1 MNFFQNVFRF
11 FVRTFAFVR
20 KEVVEII
27 RQPRLLLTLVAG
39 PFLILLLV
47 GLGYSNNPRS
57 LRTLFVAQTGS
68 AMEKQVNEYGDKFGP
83 SLIYAGM
90 TGDQKLA
97 LDKLRAGEVD
107 VVAVT
112 PNDPLA
118 SIRKNEQAQFTLYH
132 NEIDPLQGAYVNY
145 FGITMINEVN
155 NLVLQQ
161 AAVQGQRESTNL
173 QQTVRAMKQNATD
186 ARDALERAD
195 VAQARSQR
203 RALDQNLTL
212 AEAAIGGSL
221 LLLSEVEPANS
232 DGNSIT
238 ASEMRA
244 ILTDLRGDVN
254 ATQGV
259 ETDKSDYSAEIER
272 LRKAEDRLTKLDAG
286 MTEFQQIQPYVLVRP
301 FVSKAVSVSPTE
313 PTMTDYFAPAVIVLL
328 LQHLAVTFAALSLV
342 KEKQTGAIELF
353 RASPLNAFEALL
365 GKYLSYLLF
374 SGFVGTILTLL
385 IIWVLR
391 VPMLGNWYQYA
402 IVISGLLFASL
413 SIGFFISL
421 IAKTDSQA
429 VQFSMLALL
438 SSVFFA
444 GVFLSLQNVLFPVNL
459 ISWGIPATYGV
470 ALLQNIMLRGALP
483 NPLWLAG
490 LAAIGV
496 LLFFVNMLLLHR
508 AMARQ

>member
-1 MNFFQNVFRF
+1 MSFLRNIFRF
-11 FVRTFAFVR
+11 IVRTFAFVR

-47 GLGYSNNPRS
+47 GIGYRNDPRA
-57 LRTLFVAQTGS
+57 LRTMFVAQTGS
-68 AMEKQVNEYGDKFGP
+68 EMEKQIDQYGDKFGP

-90 TGDQKLA
+90 TADQKQA
-97 LDKLRAGEVD
+97 LDRLRAGEID
-107 VVAVT
+107 VVAVA

-118 SIRKNEQAQFTLYH
+118 SIRNNKQAQFTLYH
-132 NEIDPLQGAYVNY
+132 NEMDPLQSAYVNY

-161 AAVQGQRESTNL
+161 AAVQGQKESVSI
-173 QQTVRAMKQNATD
+173 QKTVRDMQGNATT
-186 ARDALERAD
+186 AREALERAD

-203 RALDQNLTL
+203 RELDRNLSV
-212 AEAAIGGSL
+212 AEAAAGASL
-221 LLLSEVEPANS
+221 LLLSEVEPQDAN
-232 DGNSIT
+232 GGTFT
-238 ASEMRA
+238 AREMRA

-254 ATQGV
+254 ATQSI
-259 ETDKSDYSAEIER
+259 EQDKSDYSAEIDR
-272 LRKAEDRLTKLDAG
+272 LRKAEDRLTQLDAG
-286 MTEFQQIQPYVLVRP
+286 MSEFQKIEPYVLVRP
-301 FVSKAVSVSPTE
+301 FASQAVSVSPTE
-313 PTMTDYFAPAVIVLL
+313 PTVTDYFAPAVIVLL

-342 KEKQTGAIELF
+342 KERQSGAIELF

-365 GKYLSYLLF
+365 GKYISYLLF

-385 IIWVLR
+385 VIWVLR

-402 IVISGLLFASL
+402 IVVSGLLFASL
-413 SIGFFISL
+413 SIGFFLSL

-429 VQFSMLALL
+429 VQFSMLVLL

-444 GVFLSLQNVLFPVNL
+444 GVFLSLQSILYPVNL

-483 NPLWLAG
+483 SPLWIAG
-490 LAAIGV
+490 LLAIGG
-496 LLFFVNMLLLHR
+496 LLFLVNLVLLHR

>member
-1 MNFFQNVFRF
+1 MSILQNIFRF

-27 RQPRLLLTLVAG
+27 RQPRLLVTLVAG

-47 GLGYSNNPRS
+47 GVGYSSTPRS

-68 AMEKQVNEYGDKFGP
+68 EMEKQINQYGDKFGP

-90 TGDQKLA
+90 TDNERQA
-97 LDKLRAGEVD
+97 LDQLRAGAVD
-107 VVAVT
+107 VVAVA
-112 PNDPLA
+112 PSDPLA
-118 SIRKNEQAQFTLYH
+118 KIRNSEQAQFTLFH
-132 NEIDPLQGAYVNY
+132 NEIDPMQAAYVNY

-161 AAVQGQRESTNL
+161 AAVQGQRESKTL
-173 QQTVRAMKQNATD
+173 QQTVREMKGNATA
-186 ARDALERAD
+186 AREALARAD
-195 VAQARSQR
+195 VAQARNQR
-203 RALDQNLTL
+203 RALDTNLTL

-221 LLLSEVEPANS
+221 SLLSEVEPANS
-232 DGNSIT
+232 NGDTLT

-244 ILTDLRGDVN
+244 ILSDLRSDVN
-254 ATQGV
+254 ATQGI
-259 ETDKSDYSAEIER
+259 ETDKSDYSAEIAR
-272 LRKAEDRLTKLDAG
+272 LQKAEDRLTKLDAG
-286 MTEFQQIQPYVLVRP
+286 MTEFQNIQPNVLVRP
-301 FVSKAVSVSPTE
+301 FASKAVSVSPTE
-313 PTMTDYFAPAVIVLL
+313 PTITDYFAPAVIVLL

-342 KEKQTGAIELF
+342 KEKQSGAIELF

-385 IIWVLR
+385 ILWVLR

-402 IVISGLLFASL
+402 VVVSGLLFASL

-429 VQFSMLALL
+429 VQFSMLVLL
-438 SSVFFA
+438 ASVFFA
-444 GVFLSLQNVLFPVNL
+444 GVFLSLQTLLFPVSL

-483 NPLWLAG
+483 SPLWLAG
-490 LAAIGV
+490 LTAIGV

-508 AMARQ
+508 SMARQ

>member
-1 MNFFQNVFRF
+1 MSILRNIFRF

-27 RQPRLLLTLVAG
+27 RQPRLLVTLVAG

-47 GLGYSNNPRS
+47 GVGYSSTPRS

-68 AMEKQVNEYGDKFGP
+68 EMEKQINQYGDKFGP

-90 TGDQKLA
+90 TDNERQA
-97 LDKLRAGEVD
+97 LDQLRAGAVD
-107 VVAVT
+107 VVAVA
-112 PNDPLA
+112 PSDPLA
-118 SIRKNEQAQFTLYH
+118 KIRNSEQAQFTLFH
-132 NEIDPLQGAYVNY
+132 NEIDPMQAAYVNY

-161 AAVQGQRESTNL
+161 AAVQGQRESKTL
-173 QQTVRAMKQNATD
+173 QQTVREMKGNATA
-186 ARDALERAD
+186 AREALARAD
-195 VAQARSQR
+195 VAQARNQR
-203 RALDQNLTL
+203 RALDTNLTL

-221 LLLSEVEPANS
+221 SLLSEVEPANS
-232 DGNSIT
+232 NGDTLT

-244 ILTDLRGDVN
+244 ILSDLRSDVN
-254 ATQGV
+254 ATQGI
-259 ETDKSDYSAEIER
+259 ETDKSDYSAEIAR
-272 LRKAEDRLTKLDAG
+272 LQKAEDRLTKLDAG
-286 MTEFQQIQPYVLVRP
+286 MTEFQNIQPNVLVRP
-301 FVSKAVSVSPTE
+301 FASKAVSVSPTE
-313 PTMTDYFAPAVIVLL
+313 PTITDYFAPAVIVLL

-342 KEKQTGAIELF
+342 KEKQSGAIELF

-385 IIWVLR
+385 ILWVLR

-402 IVISGLLFASL
+402 VVVSGLLFASL

-429 VQFSMLALL
+429 VQFSMLVLL
-438 SSVFFA
+438 ASVFFA
-444 GVFLSLQNVLFPVNL
+444 GVFLSLQTLLFPVSL

-483 NPLWLAG
+483 SPLWLAG
-490 LAAIGV
+490 LTAIGV

-508 AMARQ
+508 SMARQ